1 MHRIVYYYINVYIFW
16 ARPYSYYR
24 SKKIQ
29 YRFSVK
35 HIDKPLFCN
44 RTRSSVYSYNLCYSF
59 DRLGQFLWIFY
70 RYLLMLPKL
79 FCQQTVQSS
88 WTVSQIWSTKWI
100 SNPFLMLLYFVHL
113 TIITVTLYHLLLSL
127 SMIFCITIILHR
139 YIPWYFVDQA
149 LTKMDDFFYYLKNP
163 LYHHTSLSY
172 SSSTI

>member
-1 MHRIVYYYINVYIFW
+1 MSTYFGQDRIATIDLKKFNIDLAWNTLINLFFAIGLVHLCIHIIYVTRLIGLVNFC
-16 ARPYSYYR
+16 RYSIVTSWCFQNFFVNKQCKALELYP
-24 SKKIQ
+24 
-29 YRFSVK
+29 RF
-35 HIDKPLFCN
+35 D
-44 RTRSSVYSYNLCYSF
+44 
-59 DRLGQFLWIFY
+59 
-70 RYLLMLPKL
+70 LLNE
-79 FCQQTVQSS
+79 FQ
-88 WTVSQIWSTKWI
+88 
-100 SNPFLMLLYFVHL
+100 NPFLMLLYFVHL